1 MKATYTSIPVD
12 LCQYALINNRVNHLK
27 LFLYLKTTSS
37 GHISMKNYNLYSAWA
52 SDLELSE
59 RTIRNLFKWLIK
71 NKWLTVNSKRV
82 SYRIISYKQLNRK
95 LGFTNPKCFVFEEE
109 FSKLKSFC
117 SASVCTQAA
126 KRKRYFDK
134 IKRQSV
140 SKLGDT
146 SKNCNSRRN
155 NLELSTSYLA
165 SFLGVSKTTAHN
177 IKKDATK
184 FHLLEIKSQK
194 NYLLDKLGNKIEQDK
209 MMIFRKNNQKLSGRL
224 RTKKGF
230 IAVIESNLVKSNLI
244 MKTKRFKYR
253 ENI

>member
-1 MKATYTSIPVD
+1 MKPTYTTIPVD

-59 RTIRNLFKWLIK
+59 KTIRNLFKWLIK
-71 NKWLTVNSKRV
+71 NKWITVNSKRV

-117 SASVCTQAA
+117 SASVCALAA
-126 KRKRYFDK
+126 KRKKYFDS
-134 IKRQSV
+134 KRQSV

-146 SKNCNSRRN
+146 SKNCYARQNK
-155 NLELSTSYLA
+155 LELSTSYLA

-177 IKKDATK
+177 IKREATK

-209 MMIFRKNNQKLSGRL
+209 MMIFKKNNQKLSGRL
-224 RTKKGF
+224 RIRKGF
-230 IAVIESNLVKSNLI
+230 ITVIESDLVKSNLI
-244 MKTKRFKYR
+244 MKTKRFKYM

>member
-95 LGFTNPKCFVFEEE
+95 FIGIDISEEYCKTAE
-109 FSKLKSFC
+109 DRLNDYFNISKKEKDLF
-117 SASVCTQAA
+117 
-126 KRKRYFDK
+126 
-134 IKRQSV
+134 
-140 SKLGDT
+140 
-146 SKNCNSRRN
+146 NS
-155 NLELSTSYLA
+155 
-165 SFLGVSKTTAHN
+165 
-177 IKKDATK
+177 
-184 FHLLEIKSQK
+184 
-194 NYLLDKLGNKIEQDK
+194 
-209 MMIFRKNNQKLSGRL
+209 
-224 RTKKGF
+224 
-230 IAVIESNLVKSNLI
+230 
-244 MKTKRFKYR
+244 
-253 ENI
+253 